1 LAAFIGFTSDE
12 ANELRHAFLD
22 CFFGIIRDFPM
33 WGQHLAHD
41 PDNIGYWHE
50 PVLLPYSTFT
60 NVISGCM
67 KLVGGAVVDLS

>member
-1 LAAFIGFTSDE
+1 
-12 ANELRHAFLD
+12 
-22 CFFGIIRDFPM
+22 M